1 MAGIFFYT
9 LTIIVPVLSVG
20 LWASKFQLVWSDQNN
35 NLKSWLF
42 TYSASGIFQIINY
55 LTVIHDIIKTLTDE
69 SEDQAAVHKEIPEID
84 KILNIYNG
92 DNELI
97 VEDVC
102 DSVTLFKGKSDI
114 RKSIDKFYKWKR
126 KEFRSNNSPLISE
139 EGLKQ
144 CVD

>member
-1 MAGIFFYT
+1 M
-9 LTIIVPVLSVG
+9 
-20 LWASKFQLVWSDQNN
+20 
-35 NLKSWLF
+35 
-42 TYSASGIFQIINY
+42 
-55 LTVIHDIIKTLTDE
+55 
-69 SEDQAAVHKEIPEID
+69 HKEIPEID

-144 CVD
+144 CVDLMLYPSEEIEGTIRFDFMSKKYSI